1 MTTDAAPA
9 PVLEDGAPPRR
20 SPRRELGLAV
30 VLVGGVLLAV
40 VLGTGLGR
48 NPRVVDSVLLDGPA
62 PPLSGATLDGGNFV
76 VAEQVDDGRSDE
88 QIQQWFVDRYG
99 PWILLSPSAGGLG
112 WLAWLL
118 PVVALGA
125 GVLAAARRLGGHDP
139 DIGEDDLRGAEA
151 AARAAA
157 EDALALPL
165 TPAGE
170 RVEASLALL
179 ESVRKDR
186 AGGVTDGR
194 AEQRALRHVA
204 RALAG
209 VGSQPQP
216 RAGAPQRREAGSGL
230 RWATVVGVF
239 GAVLVGLLFVNVSRR
254 DAGELLTGGF
264 AERPAESEPRS
275 AGLDD
280 ELSGLRRNVAANPDD
295 ARARVVLAV
304 ALLQRGAADEA
315 QVEAQAVLAVKP
327 DDADAL
333 LILGLAQTAL
343 EDPAAAATL
352 RRFLDVAPA
361 DQPGR
366 DIAEPILAP

>member
-1 MTTDAAPA
+1 MR
-9 PVLEDGAPPRR
+9 RR
-20 SPRRELGLAV
+20 SAALLVLLVGLA
-30 VLVGGVLLAV
+30 AA
-40 VLGTGLGR
+40 GLWQASR
-48 NPRVVDSVLLDGPA
+48 PPA
-62 PPLSGATLDGGNFV
+62 LSADQRGAAIAATLRCPTCQGLSVGDSPSKV
-76 VAEQVDDGRSDE
+76 AASMRDIVAEQVDDGRSDE
-88 QIQQWFVDRYG
+88 QIRQWFVDRYG

-125 GVLAAARRLGGHDP
+125 GVLVAARRLGGDGP

-157 EDALALPL
+157 ADALALPL

-186 AGGVTDGR
+186 VAGVTDGR
-194 AEQRALRHVA
+194 AEQQALRHVA

-209 VGSQPQP
+209 VGSQSQP
-216 RAGAPQRREAGSGL
+216 RAGTPQRQETGSRL
-230 RWATVVGVF
+230 RWATVVGIF

-254 DAGELLTGGF
+254 DAGELPTGTF
-264 AERPAESEPRS
+264 AERPAEPEPELRS

-280 ELSGLRRNVAANPDD
+280 ELSGLRSDVAARPDD
-295 ARARVVLAV
+295 ARARLVLAA

-315 QVEAQAVLAVKP
+315 QVEAQAVLAVRP
-327 DDADAL
+327 DNADAL

-343 EDPAAAATL
+343 EDPTAAATL

-361 DQPGR
+361 DHPGR